1 MLLAGNQTAHP
12 LWAERR
18 RSHVT
23 DCPHG
28 PVPHPVRGDRVRGPD
43 HLVGEPAPP
52 RFRPPRGAGPCSRA
66 ATGGHGRRVD
76 GQRTSVPGDLGD
88 SRESRADGR
97 PPPPSAGGG
106 SAHNLARFR
115 SSPTDGPTVVE
126 WGRPPGRPPRG
137 WRRHCSVLTR
147 LEAPRAAQ
155 DRRTRGAA
163 PVADPPQGAGGPYL
177 PPLPASACGQAPVV
191 SRARRSNGPTCSICQ
206 RRAPYPASA
215 LSTPSGV
222 RIRGGSQQ
230 SRRTVSGVIRFS

>member
-23 DCPHG
+23 DCPHV

-52 RFRPPRGAGPCSRA
+52 RFRPPRGAGPRSRA
-66 ATGGHGRRVD
+66 ATGATGAARE
-76 GQRTSVPGDLGD
+76 QRTSVPGDLGD

-126 WGRPPGRPPRG
+126 WGRPPDRPPRG
-137 WRRHCSVLTR
+137 WRRHCSAHPLG
-147 LEAPRAAQ
+147 
-155 DRRTRGAA
+155 GAA
-163 PVADPPQGAGGPYL
+163 RRAGPADTGCRSGRGSSAGHGRPYR

-191 SRARRSNGPTCSICQ
+191 SRARRSSGPTCSICQ